1 MVITCIWGAR
11 YMKHVRISV
20 LIPGMVT
27 AEDVIGKGKKLIL
40 PKGLTLTDRAINRL
54 ESYEIKSIRIE
65 DPVGITVE
73 EIEDETEPDTK
84 VDDDIFASIDS
95 LMVSALD
102 ASAGETNESTKEANK
117 EANKEVAV
125 KDDARKESSNLLDSR
140 DALEITDKK
149 LGEVVIEATDFEE
162 PSHYEKMQASP
173 KFKSF
178 KKGFAKN
185 VTELKGQLNDIVE
198 RNSPIDVDSMLAPTM
213 KLLSSEGNTT
223 FGVFD
228 MLHNMRQFDDLTF
241 THSMNVALISNVFA
255 KWLGLTEEEAKLA
268 TACGMLHDIGKLKID
283 DAIIKKPG
291 KLTDAEYARIKAHPV
306 EGYKILQHQNINEHI
321 KNVALMHHEKCDGS
335 GYPLKLTGEKIDNY
349 AKLISIVDVYDAM
362 TSARVYRGALCPFKV
377 IELFEEE
384 GLHKYDIVYVMTF
397 LENVINTYIDNRVM
411 LSDGRIGVIKFID
424 KNNLSR
430 PMVRL
435 ADQSFVELA
444 KYRDLRIE
452 KIL

>member
-1 MVITCIWGAR
+1 
-11 YMKHVRISV
+11 MKHVKISV

-40 PKGLTLTDRAINRL
+40 PKGLTLTDKAIKRL

-65 DPVGITVE
+65 DPIGITVE
-73 EIEDETEPDTK
+73 EIEEEIEDDSSKENEGDEFDFLSS
-84 VDDDIFASIDS
+84 VDNILESAIKEARGENNIDNTS
-95 LMVSALD
+95 KKSDELDGSTHEAVVSNKP
-102 ASAGETNESTKEANK
+102 ASAVNM
-117 EANKEVAV
+117 
-125 KDDARKESSNLLDSR
+125 
-140 DALEITDKK
+140 
-149 LGEVVIEATDFEE
+149 VVTDFEE
-162 PSHYEKMQASP
+162 PSHYEKIQSSP
-173 KFKSF
+173 TFKSF

-198 RNSPIDVDSMLAPTM
+198 RNSPINVDSMLAPTM

-255 KWLGLTEEEAKLA
+255 KWLGLSEEEAKLA

-283 DAIIKKPG
+283 DSIIKKPG
-291 KLTDAEYARIKAHPV
+291 KLTDAEYAKIKAHPV
-306 EGYKILQHQNINEHI
+306 EGYKILQHQNVNEHI
-321 KNVALMHHEKCDGS
+321 KNATLMHHEKCDGS

-377 IELFEEE
+377 IEMFEQE
-384 GLHKYDIVYVMTF
+384 GLHKYDIVYIMTF

-424 KNNLSR
+424 KNNLSK
-430 PMVRL
+430 PMVQL

-444 KYRDLRIE
+444 KYRDLTIE

>member
-1 MVITCIWGAR
+1 
-11 YMKHVRISV
+11 MKHVSISV
-20 LIPGMVT
+20 LIPGMIT

-40 PKGLTLTDRAINRL
+40 PKGLTLTDKAIKRL

-73 EIEDETEPDTK
+73 EIVEEEQEE
-84 VDDDIFASIDS
+84 DIFSSIDS
-95 LMVSALD
+95 LLASALGSGD
-102 ASAGETNESTKEANK
+102 E
-117 EANKEVAV
+117 EVNISQDDQPAKQEVEVSNQPVSEVHIEV
-125 KDDARKESSNLLDSR
+125 K
-140 DALEITDKK
+140 
-149 LGEVVIEATDFEE
+149 DFEE
-162 PSHYEKMQASP
+162 PSHHEKIQASP

-185 VTELKGQLNDIVE
+185 VSELKGQLNDIVE
-198 RNSPIDVDSMLAPTM
+198 RNVPINVDNMLAPTM
-213 KLLSSEGNTT
+213 KLLSEEGNTT

-255 KWLGLTEEEAKLA
+255 RWLGLSEEEARLA

-283 DAIIKKPG
+283 DSIIKKPG
-291 KLTDAEYARIKAHPV
+291 KLTDSEYARIKAHPV

-321 KNVALMHHEKCDGS
+321 KNAALMHHEKCDGT

-377 IELFEEE
+377 IELFEQE
-384 GLHKYDIVYVMTF
+384 GLHKYDIVYIMTF

-424 KNNLSR
+424 KNNLSK
-430 PMVRL
+430 PMIQL
-435 ADQSFVELA
+435 PDQSFVELA
-444 KYRDLRIE
+444 KYRDLKIE